1 MMDDN
6 IENIVLLEINEKDNH
21 FSYTS
26 DIASALSRAEMDI
39 KSLDETIDSIK
50 SLKSNCDYIDYAL
63 AASSGSLCGLLD
75 VFLIGKPGESPLGK
89 FKFRK

>member
-50 SLKSNCDYIDYAL
+50 SLKSN
-63 AASSGSLCGLLD
+63 
-75 VFLIGKPGESPLGK
+75 
-89 FKFRK
+89 